1 MAAGRI
7 KGITVEIGGDT
18 TKLQTALQG
27 VNKEIKSTQSQ
38 LKDVEKLLKLD
49 PGNTELLAQKHKLLG
64 EAVGETKQKL
74 ETLKTAAE
82 QANAALA
89 NGEITQAQ
97 YDALQREIIE
107 TEADLKKLESQA
119 STSAV
124 ALEKISQAGEKMKS
138 AGEKISSAGEKLLP
152 VTAGVTGLGT
162 AAVTT
167 AASFES
173 SMSQVQATMGITK
186 DAMSTVN
193 GQSVNT
199 MDTLSNLAKKMG
211 AETSFSAKQC
221 GDALNFL
228 ALAGYD
234 TQQMCD
240 TLPTVLNLAA
250 AGSLDLATASDM
262 VTDAMSALG
271 MGVDESEKMVDQM
284 AKTASTTNTSVAQL
298 GEGILTIG
306 ATAKT
311 VKGGTAELNTAL
323 GILANNGIKG
333 AEGGTHLRNMIL
345 SLQNPTDKAAICMES
360 LGLQVY
366 DSEGNM
372 RSLNDILGDLNKS
385 MDGMT
390 AEEKSNVISKIFNK
404 TDLSS
409 VNALLAN
416 TGDTWDNL
424 QNSITNSAGAAQQMA
439 DTQLDNLQGQLTI
452 LQSALEG
459 LAISIGELLMPYIK
473 QIVAHIQSFVDWLN
487 SLDEGSKKMI
497 ITIGLIAAALGPV
510 LIVIGKVVTAV
521 GSILTFIPKIVSGFS
536 MVGKAFSALGGI
548 LTANPLGLIVVAIV
562 AVVAALVTLYQKCE
576 WFRDGVNAIFQQ
588 VASFFQKIWSEICVF
603 FTDTIPNAWNALVSF
618 FQGIPAWWSGIWQ
631 SVGTFFSQIWSGIC
645 SFFTDTIP
653 NAWNSVASFF
663 TSIPE
668 WWAGIWQSVSDF
680 FSSIWTGM
688 MNNPVLTAI
697 TDMISQLWSNLVST
711 LQGIWSGLVS
721 IASGAWELLK
731 NTVLAPVL
739 LLIDLVTGNFEQL
752 ASDAQNI
759 WLNIQSAASQIWSGI
774 QQVVGSL
781 TQGLVNHVT
790 ILITGLGSALSN
802 LWSAISGKA
811 SEIWSFIVSNLSSLI
826 QNLVSGIVSF
836 ITNLATN
843 LSNVWSGIKNTASSV
858 WASLQQQIQ
867 NLVQSLV
874 SRVVSF
880 ITGLSSN
887 LSNLWSSMKNLAIT
901 TWTNL
906 KNSVVQI
913 ALNLKD
919 MAVQAFRN
927 LVSGIRDALWNLPTT
942 IRNGFSGA
950 ISYITSLPWQ
960 ALGWG
965 RDLVQGIANGIW
977 NAIGAVRN
985 AVSNVASVIRSYLH
999 FSVPDVG
1006 PLTEY
1011 ESWMPD
1017 FMKGLAAGIEKSR
1030 GMVEKAIGHVSSDL
1044 VLTPELGNL
1053 KSGMYAGGSDS
1064 DGGVTVNVPL
1074 FLDGRQIA
1082 SATSTIQS
1090 QRNTSYKRSL
1100 GVV

>member
-1 MAAGRI
+1 MATSRI

-27 VNKEIKSTQSQ
+27 VNKEIKGTQGQ

-82 QANAALA
+82 QANTALA
-89 NGEITQAQ
+89 NGEITQVQ

-107 TEADLKKLESQA
+107 TESDLKNLESQA
-119 STSAV
+119 SKSAV
-124 ALEKISQAGEKMKS
+124 ALEKISQAGEKIQS
-138 AGEKISSAGEKLLP
+138 AGEKVSSAGEKLLP
-152 VTAGVTGLGT
+152 VTAGVAGLGI

-173 SMSQVQATMGITK
+173 SMSQVQATMGVTK
-186 DAMSTVN
+186 DAVSSVN

-211 AETSFSAKQC
+211 SETAFSAKQC
-221 GDALNFL
+221 ADALNFL

-284 AKTASTTNTSVAQL
+284 AKTASSTNTSVAQL

-306 ATAKT
+306 ATAKSI
-311 VKGGTAELNTAL
+311 KGGTAELNTAL

-345 SLQNPTDKAAICMES
+345 SLQNPTDKAAGCMES

-372 RSLNDILGDLNKS
+372 RSMNDILGDLNAS

-390 AEEKSNVISKIFNK
+390 SEQKSNIISQIFNK

-416 TGDTWDNL
+416 TGETWDNL

-473 QIVAHIQSFVDWLN
+473 QIVAHIQSFIDWLN
-487 SLDEGSKKMI
+487 SLDEETKKII
-497 ITIGLIAAALGPV
+497 ITVALIAAALGPV
-510 LIVIGKVVTAV
+510 LIVLGKVITAI
-521 GSILTFIPKIVSGFS
+521 GSILTFIPKLVSGFS
-536 MVGKAFSALGGI
+536 MVGKAFRALGSI
-548 LTANPLGLIVVAIV
+548 LTTNPIGLIVVAIT
-562 AVVAALVTLYQKCE
+562 AVVAGLILLYQKCE
-576 WFRDGVNAIFQQ
+576 WFRNGVNAIMQQ
-588 VASFFQKIWSEICVF
+588 VADFFQKIWSGICSF
-603 FTDTIPNAWNALVSF
+603 FTETVPSAWASLVSL
-618 FQGIPAWWSGIWQ
+618 FQGVPEWWSGIWQ
-631 SVGTFFSQIWSGIC
+631 SVSSFFLQIWSQIC

-653 NAWNSVASFF
+653 NAWNSVVSFF
-663 TSIPE
+663 SSIPS
-668 WWAGIWQSVSDF
+668 WWIGIWQSVSDF
-680 FSSIWTGM
+680 FVSVWTDM
-688 MNNPVLTAI
+688 MNNPILTAL
-697 TDMISQLWSNLVST
+697 TDMISQLWSNLVTT

-731 NTVLAPVL
+731 NTILAPVL

-752 ASDAQNI
+752 ASDAQAT
-759 WLNIQSAASQIWSGI
+759 WFNIQSAASQIWSGI
-774 QQVVGSL
+774 QQVVGSFV
-781 TQGLVNHVT
+781 QGLVTHVVTLVTSLST
-790 ILITGLGSALSN
+790 ILSN
-802 LWSAISGKA
+802 LW
-811 SEIWSFIVSNLSSLI
+811 
-826 QNLVSGIVSF
+826 
-836 ITNLATN
+836 T
-843 LSNVWSGIKNTASSV
+843 GIKNTALPIWNSM
-858 WASLQQQIQ
+858 QQYIQ
-867 NLVQSLV
+867 NLVQNLV

-880 ITGLSSN
+880 ITGLASS
-887 LSNLWSSMKNLAIT
+887 LSSLWSSIKNMAFSM
-901 TWTNL
+901 WTNL
-906 KNSVVQI
+906 KDSVVQI
-913 ALNLKD
+913 AQNLKN
-919 MAVQAFRN
+919 MAVQAFQN
-927 LVSGIRDALWNLPTT
+927 MLLGIRNSLMNLPAI
-942 IRNGFSGA
+942 IRNGFSSA
-950 ISYITSLPWQ
+950 INYITSLPSE

-977 NAIGAVRN
+977 NAIGAVRD
-985 AVSNVASVIRSYLH
+985 AVGNVASVIRSFLH

-1017 FMKGLAAGIEKSR
+1017 FMKGLAKGIEKSR

-1044 VLTPELGNL
+1044 ILSPEMGNL
-1053 KSGMYAGGSDS
+1053 KSGMYANGSNN
-1064 DGGVTVNVPL
+1064 DGGVIVNVPL